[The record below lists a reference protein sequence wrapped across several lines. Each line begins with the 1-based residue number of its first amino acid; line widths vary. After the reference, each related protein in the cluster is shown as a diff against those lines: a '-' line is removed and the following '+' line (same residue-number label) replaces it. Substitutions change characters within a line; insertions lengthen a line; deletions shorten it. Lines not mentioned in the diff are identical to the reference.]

1 MYFNKWLN
9 FQESSYSDLYKS
21 TVEAFPRTKK
31 RQHATDPI
39 KILEIKTTPY
49 VGFKTILFRSSVL
62 NTNENTKYNCLM
74 LFKNVNYQ
82 GNQVKIKTQDLK
94 EYSFD
99 RLSFENTDV
108 LLRCNCPDFRWRFS
122 WYDKI
127 DKSLYGRPPSYY
139 KAKGVGYAAN
149 PMELE
154 GMCKHLIKMAIVL
167 KESNFFIEN

>member
-1 MYFNKWLN
+1 MCFNEWLSL
-9 FQESSYSDLYKS
+9 QESSYNDLYRS
-21 TVEAFPRTKK
+21 TVDAFPKTKK
-31 RQHATDPI
+31 RQHATDSI
-39 KILEIKTTPY
+39 KVLEIKATPY

-62 NTNENTKYNCLM
+62 NVDEDTRYNCLM

-82 GNQVKIKTQDLK
+82 GKQVKIKTQDLK

-99 RLSFENTDV
+99 KLSFENTDL

-127 DKSLYGRPPSYY
+127 DRSLYGRPPSYY
-139 KAKGVGYAAN
+139 KPKGTGYAAN

-154 GMCKHLIKMAIVL
+154 GMCKHLIKMAKVL
-167 KESNFFIEN
+167 KEYEIFVE